1 MLTNRRRPRASRA
14 HGPALVLGA
23 ALVLSGCASG
33 PSAGFPPEPASATV
47 PASDPSAESVPSST
61 AQTSEG
67 SEVPP
72 PETDDT
78 EAGDTEAGAGS
89 SGSAASPSAPNTTAV
104 PVNPAAPGAVEK
116 APEPV
121 RVLYPELDADLPVEP
136 RGVSD
141 DGQMDVPED
150 AAQAGWYQYG
160 KAPADE
166 VGNTVITAHA
176 GSAQTPIGPLYEL
189 TEANQGDEVTV
200 VDESGEEHRYRV
212 TETQQLGKDGL
223 DFTPY
228 FERTGEHQL
237 VLITCGG
244 QWLPEKNSY
253 AENVIVVA
261 EPID

>member
-1 MLTNRRRPRASRA
+1 MLTNRRRSRASRA
-14 HGPALVLGA
+14 HGPALALGA

-33 PSAGFPPEPASATV
+33 TSAGFPPEPASATV
-47 PASDPSAESVPSST
+47 PASDPSAESAPPAST

-72 PETDDT
+72 PETTTDT
-78 EAGDTEAGAGS
+78 ESGAES
-89 SGSAASPSAPNTTAV
+89 SGSAASPSPPKNTAV
-104 PVNPAAPGAVEK
+104 PVSPAAPGEVEK

-121 RVLYPELDADLPVEP
+121 RVLYPEIDAELPVEP

-189 TEANQGDEVTV
+189 TEADQGDEVTV
-200 VDESGEEHRYRV
+200 VDEAGEEHRYQV

-228 FERTGEHQL
+228 FQRSGEHQL

-244 QWLPEKNSY
+244 QWLPQMNSY

-261 EPID
+261 EPIE